1 MTNRN
6 RIHSKKI
13 TDSQVL
19 WLIRHIWGIS
29 LSSHQI
35 WIEGFFYPEVKFAG
49 FRLLKKILYRSILV
63 DTKAASR
70 SRKPIVIWLIASQVL
85 ALLSLIFWLVITG
98 LSVMAFDSGVT
109 TEAWTFV
116 IAIWSYPIW
125 PLGFAIAAWI
135 AYARKKDRLAGIL
148 TTFTFLP
155 VLVLIVI
162 LAGSSFFYSIGL

>member
-1 MTNRN
+1 M
-6 RIHSKKI
+6 
-13 TDSQVL
+13 
-19 WLIRHIWGIS
+19 
-29 LSSHQI
+29 
-35 WIEGFFYPEVKFAG
+35 
-49 FRLLKKILYRSILV
+49 

-85 ALLSLIFWLVITG
+85 ALLSLIFWLVIAG